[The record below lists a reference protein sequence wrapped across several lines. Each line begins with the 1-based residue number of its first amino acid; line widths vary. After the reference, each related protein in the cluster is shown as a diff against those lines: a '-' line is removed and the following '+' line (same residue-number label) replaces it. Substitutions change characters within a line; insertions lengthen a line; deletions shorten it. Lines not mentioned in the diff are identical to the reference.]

1 MLLGLFCVCYHS
13 SFKLWLTTVENRQN
27 WNTVITLHSFRCFFC
42 SFISHYLKE
51 SLLLCTVALF
61 RTVILV
67 LLAECGFIVCLL
79 LLRILIIS
87 LFSLCIVLGTV
98 QIVWPFHSTIF
109 LSYVICRNCTLCKH
123 TIIKLLFRLG
133 ADPWWITLNCVK
145 PACSGDCLASPD
157 LSIWWHDCISVGI
170 GPFTG
175 ETLSSQAGCLFTKEV
190 MYWSRPSTGLIKI
203 CRWIFVIFP

>member
-67 LLAECGFIVCLL
+67 LLADCGFIVCLL

-145 PACSGDCLASPD
+145 PACSGDWPVQISAFGGMIASQLELVHSRERPCR
-157 LSIWWHDCISVGI
+157 LRQVAFSPKRSCI
-170 GPFTG
+170 
-175 ETLSSQAGCLFTKEV
+175 
-190 MYWSRPSTGLIKI
+190 GLVPQ
-203 CRWIFVIFP
+203 RD